1 LRDPKITNVRVIDLR
16 FPTSSQQIGSD
27 AVNRDPDY
35 SAAYCILET
44 DAGVEGH
51 GLTFTLGRGNELCV
65 SALKYLCRFV
75 QGRHLSSLT
84 VDLAAFSR
92 QLTGD
97 TQFRWLGPEKG
108 VIHLAAAALI
118 NAVWD
123 LYARVEGKPLWK
135 LLADTEPE
143 QIVRAIDFTYITD
156 AITKEEALD
165 LLKVRASC
173 KDTRLQY
180 LRQNG
185 YPAYTTSAGWIGY
198 SDDKIRHLCGE
209 ALAQGWTH
217 FKLKVGGDPAD
228 DLRRAH
234 LVRAEIGSGNKLIM
248 DANQKW
254 GVL

>member
-1 LRDPKITNVRVIDLR
+1 MPTRILRAVTYDVR
-16 FPTSSQQIGSD
+16 FPTSLSGAGSD
-27 AVNRDPDY
+27 ALNTDPDY
-35 SAAYCILET
+35 SAAYVALET
-44 DAGVEGH
+44 DHPSGLAGH
-51 GLTFTLGRGNELCV
+51 GLTFTIGRGTEVCVAAIDALAPHVVGATVEELV
-65 SALKYLCRFV
+65 S
-75 QGRHLSSLT
+75 
-84 VDLAAFSR
+84 DLRGFWRRLVTDS
-92 QLTGD
+92 QL
-97 TQFRWLGPEKG
+97 RWLGPEKG
-108 VIHLAAAALI
+108 VIHLATAALI

-143 QIVRAIDFTYITD
+143 QLVRAIDFTYITD

-165 LLKVRASC
+165 LLKERASC
-173 KDTRLQY
+173 KDTRLQH

-217 FKLKVGGDPAD
+217 FKMKVGGDPAD

-234 LVRAEIGSGNKLIM
+234 LDRKSV
-248 DANQKW
+248 
-254 GVL
+254 V

>member
-1 LRDPKITNVRVIDLR
+1 MEKLNLSDPKITNVRVIDLR

-65 SALKYLCRFV
+65 SALKYLSRFV
-75 QGRHLSSLT
+75 KGRYLSSLT

-108 VIHLAAAALI
+108 VVHLAAAALL

-135 LLADTEPE
+135 LLSDFESE
-143 QIVRAIDFTYITD
+143 QVVNAIDFTYIID
-156 AITKEEALD
+156 ALTRDEALA
-165 LLKVRASC
+165 LLKAACNC
-173 KDTRLQY
+173 KETRLKQ
-180 LRQNG
+180 LEEHG
-185 YPAYTTSAGWIGY
+185 YPAYTTSAGW
-198 SDDKIRHLCGE
+198 
-209 ALAQGWTH
+209 
-217 FKLKVGGDPAD
+217 
-228 DLRRAH
+228 
-234 LVRAEIGSGNKLIM
+234 
-248 DANQKW
+248 
-254 GVL
+254 